1 MKRKTELNFR
11 VPVFKIRLGVTLH
24 LMWNVFIVLFLPF
37 TEMWWEKINS
47 RHMIGIEIPIMVNTS
62 STSGS
67 VTRHSHSADESFAI
81 DEPLQWFLLS
91 PVLFLLSPM
100 SDYDRVDALFL
111 PCRYLSDRGNLLPER
126 SGKTSEQCLA
136 SCFSPGL
143 SVLRPDHNA
152 KLHTVLTFSE
162 RSLTVCSHL
171 LYHILSCTWVRLR
184 WRQIPLIHTLKEKKL
199 WVIYLL

>member
-1 MKRKTELNFR
+1 
-11 VPVFKIRLGVTLH
+11 
-24 LMWNVFIVLFLPF
+24 
-37 TEMWWEKINS
+37 
-47 RHMIGIEIPIMVNTS
+47 MVNTS

-100 SDYDRVDALFL
+100 SDYDGVDALFL

-126 SGKTSEQCLA
+126 SGTTSEQCLA

-152 KLHTVLTFSE
+152 KLHTVLTFPE

-184 WRQIPLIHTLKEKKL
+184 CRQIPSSHVKRKKVVSNLPTVAVKQWAKCPQMPHWKHLEMLLLCTKTL
-199 WVIYLL
+199 LLTEAKYYSLFRVQGLLLCAEG